1 MSTIRNDAITANPDA
16 VAQIHSALERWSAAV
31 RDKDLAAIMAYYHPD
46 VVAYDAIVQLQF
58 KGRDAYR
65 THWEY
70 CLNMCEGPMLFQQR
84 ELVIHAGDTVAFAHW
99 LNHCGAAD
107 ESGEMK
113 GSWMRGS
120 AGYLLTAEGWKAIH
134 EHFSA
139 PFDMESGK
147 ALFDLNP

>member
-1 MSTIRNDAITANPDA
+1 MSTNLDYAATAHSDAETLIRDAL
-16 VAQIHSALERWSAAV
+16 QRWSTAI
-31 RDKDLAAIMAYYHPD
+31 RDKDLSAITDYYHPD

-58 KGRDAYR
+58 KGLEAYR
-65 THWEY
+65 THWAY
-70 CLNMCEGPMLFQQR
+70 CLGLCAGPMLFEQR
-84 ELVIHAGDTVAFAHW
+84 ELVVHAAGEVAFAHW

-107 ESGEMK
+107 ESGELK

-120 AGYLLTAEGWKAIH
+120 AGYLLTADGWKAVH

-147 ALFDLNP
+147 AMFDLTP